1 MEEFE
6 KLVEQYENLHPKA
19 ESPGFWI
26 MQFDIDVITE
36 MLKNSNGRQ
45 ISTSNIT
52 SSFFAIATR
61 VFTVTGTT
69 LT

>member
-1 MEEFE
+1 
-6 KLVEQYENLHPKA
+6 
-19 ESPGFWI
+19 

>member
-45 ISTSNIT
+45 ISVIEKANQLDGGELIY
-52 SSFFAIATR
+52 IEN
-61 VFTVTGTT
+61 
-69 LT
+69 

>member
-45 ISTSNIT
+45 ISIIEKENQLDGGELIY
-52 SSFFAIATR
+52 IEN
-61 VFTVTGTT
+61 
-69 LT
+69 